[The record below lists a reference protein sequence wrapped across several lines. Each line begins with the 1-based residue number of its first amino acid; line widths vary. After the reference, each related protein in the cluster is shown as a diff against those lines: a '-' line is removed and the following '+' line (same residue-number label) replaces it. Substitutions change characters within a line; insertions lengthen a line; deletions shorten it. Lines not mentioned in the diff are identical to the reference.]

1 VLLVDELARSYYGRP
16 TTASTRLLWSHPH
29 RHGPALTFEQ
39 LINVRDELPVRKLSD
54 QRRKPD
60 NGSCSFELARG
71 EALLPQARRVLPY
84 SRVLTDTELLL
95 SVGGVCDDVAVEIRT
110 SAAIDWLLRSDEP
123 AIRLLVRRDILGEPP
138 DADASRIS
146 SGPMVTALLSGQH
159 DDGGFGRDP
168 YRKWTGVHWRLISLA
183 ELGVPPSDPRAAAAA
198 ERVLTWIT
206 RGLRHPP
213 EVIDGLVR
221 AHGSVQGNALGACCR
236 LGLAGDPRA
245 QHLAESLISWQ
256 WPDGGWNCD
265 REATGYRSSFHETI
279 GAAWGLH
286 EYGHAT
292 GAPAARDAADRAAEL
307 FLEHRLFRRLR
318 TGEII
323 DSVWLKPRYPPY
335 WHYDILQALL
345 VLTRMGRVRDPRAAD
360 ALDELEHRRLQD
372 GRWQAEGQWW
382 KPADSSITPDVVG
395 WGRSGEP
402 NPMITLNALRVLR
415 AAGRLAIR

>member
-1 VLLVDELARSYYGRP
+1 MPAAKRSLLA
-16 TTASTRLLWSHPH
+16 
-29 RHGPALTFEQ
+29 
-39 LINVRDELPVRKLSD
+39 
-54 QRRKPD
+54 
-60 NGSCSFELARG
+60 
-71 EALLPQARRVLPY
+71 
-84 SRVLTDTELLL
+84 
-95 SVGGVCDDVAVEIRT
+95 VGGVCDDVAVELRT

-123 AIRLLVRRDILGEPP
+123 AIRLLARRDILGEPP

-159 DDGGFGRDP
+159 ADGGFGRDP

-213 EVIDGLVR
+213 DVIDGLVR

-265 REATGYRSSFHETI
+265 REATGYRSSFHETL

-286 EYGHAT
+286 EYGQAT
-292 GAPAARDAADRAAEL
+292 GDLPARAAADRAAEL

-323 DSVWLKPRYPPY
+323 DSLWLKPRYPPY

-345 VLTRMGRVRDPRAAD
+345 VLTRTGRVRDPRAAD
-360 ALDELEHRRLQD
+360 ALDELERRRLPD
-372 GRWQAEGQWW
+372 GRWRAEGQWW
-382 KPADSSITPDVVG
+382 KPADSSITPDVVA

-415 AAGRLAIR
+415 AASRLDTG

>member
-1 VLLVDELARSYYGRP
+1 MAR
-16 TTASTRLLWSHPH
+16 
-29 RHGPALTFEQ
+29 
-39 LINVRDELPVRKLSD
+39 
-54 QRRKPD
+54 
-60 NGSCSFELARG
+60 
-71 EALLPQARRVLPY
+71 ARRETVVADC
-84 SRVLTDTELLL
+84 R
-95 SVGGVCDDVAVEIRT
+95 GRCHDVAVELRT

-123 AIRLLVRRDILGEPP
+123 AIRLLARRDVLGEPP
-138 DADASRIS
+138 GRDVSGIS

-159 DDGGFGRDP
+159 NDGGFGRDP

-245 QHLAESLISWQ
+245 QHLAESLICWQ

-286 EYGHAT
+286 EYGQAT
-292 GAPAARDAADRAAEL
+292 GDLAARAAADRAAEL
-307 FLEHRLFRRLR
+307 FLGAPADPSAAYGRDHRLALVEASLSAVLALRHPAGAPRADPDGAGARPARRRWSRR
-318 TGEII
+318 TGAPSPAGRSMAGRRTVVEAGRQL
-323 DSVWLKPRYPPY
+323 DHSRRC
-335 WHYDILQALL
+335 
-345 VLTRMGRVRDPRAAD
+345 RMGPLRRTEPDDHAQRLARPAGRQPTRHRVRTPR
-360 ALDELEHRRLQD
+360 
-372 GRWQAEGQWW
+372 
-382 KPADSSITPDVVG
+382 VG
-395 WGRSGEP
+395 CGFG
-402 NPMITLNALRVLR
+402 
-415 AAGRLAIR
+415 